1 MDYKMKIL
9 VIEDDKYIS
18 GFINVSLKNEGYQVL
33 IADTGTQGLFL
44 FTSHH
49 PDLILL
55 DLGLPDI
62 DGLDIIT
69 ELRMST
75 STPIVVISARG
86 QEREKIDAL
95 DRGADDYLTKPFYMG
110 ELLARIRVIE
120 RNLVNRSG
128 ESPSEVFTCD
138 YLTVD
143 YARRRVLVDGSEV
156 HLTPL
161 EYKLLLLLIANQG
174 KVLTHNYIVRHVWGY
189 DEGGDAK
196 TVRVFMANLRRKIE
210 RNSSD
215 PHLILTE
222 VGIGYRFA
230 DI

>member
-143 YARRRVLVDGSEV
+143 YTRRRVLVDGSEV

-230 DI
+230 DV